1 MTERIGL
8 EIREEKEGSL
18 YFYETEYKNTEPK
31 RIILL
36 YCN

>member
-18 YFYETEYKNTEPK
+18 YFYETEYKKYRTKKNHFA
-31 RIILL
+31 LL
-36 YCN
+36 